1 MLYTEAGVHGLKQS
15 SIELHDLGSQPTHA
29 ARTARREGHL
39 EQHVAH
45 DDLVHMERLG
55 KKQQFD
61 RNFQL
66 TSITS
71 FSVVAMGGWIFVPN
85 NATSALIDGNTG
97 GTIALYLVNFG
108 AFFTI
113 MLSLAEMA
121 SMAPTAGGQ
130 YHWAS
135 EFAPKS
141 LQRSLSY
148 AVGWLSALAW
158 CCGTTSGFYLAGSL
172 IQAVIVELHSSYTAA
187 PWRAY
192 LLVLGLAT
200 IGALVNTFL
209 SRKLPKL
216 EGVAFV
222 LTIFG
227 FVTVVIVLW
236 VLSSPNR
243 LTAAEVFQTFTN
255 DGGWSSLGLSMMAG
269 QILLVWALT
278 GADATAHMA
287 EETRH
292 ASAVIPKAMLYSYI
306 INGLLVFI
314 MLITYC
320 FCVTDLDAAFSSD
333 TGYPFIEVFASATG
347 SPAGAAGLTCVLI
360 VLIVFSVTNYMAS
373 CSRQVFSFARDR
385 GIPCSLW
392 LAKVDEKTNC
402 PINAVAVSYG
412 FCVLISLISLGSA
425 VAFNAIISLQL
436 LALITT
442 YWVTIGS
449 LVWRRGWGKPLP
461 RGDFSLGWAGLP
473 VNIFAL
479 VYSAYLIVF
488 VAFPTE
494 LPVTLDTVNWA
505 PVMFVGVVALALLY
519 YLAYARHVYEGPV
532 ALVDLAS

>member
-1 MLYTEAGVHGLKQS
+1 MPYAIG
-15 SIELHDLGSQPTHA
+15 A
-29 ARTARREGHL
+29 
-39 EQHVAH
+39 
-45 DDLVHMERLG
+45 
-55 KKQQFD
+55 D

-66 TSITS
+66 TSITA

-85 NATSALIDGNTG
+85 NSTSALIDGNTG

-135 EFAPKS
+135 EFAPQS
-141 LQRSLSY
+141 LQKSLSY
-148 AVGWLSALAW
+148 TVGWLSALAW
-158 CCGTTSGFYLAGSL
+158 CCGTTSGFFLAGSL

-200 IGALVNTFL
+200 LGALINTFL
-209 SRKLPKL
+209 SRKMPKL
-216 EGVAFV
+216 EGIAFV
-222 LTIFG
+222 ITIFG

-236 VLSSPNR
+236 VLSSRNR
-243 LTAAEVFQTFTN
+243 LTAPEVFQTFSN

-278 GADATAHMA
+278 GRSISTPRYAYVDDADVRDLGADATAHMA
-287 EETRH
+287 EETRQ

-320 FCVTDLDAAFSSD
+320 FCVTDLDAAFTSD

-347 SPAGAAGLTCVLI
+347 SPEGAAGLTCVLI

-385 GIPCSLW
+385 GIPFSGW

-402 PINAVAVSYG
+402 PVNAVAVSYG
-412 FCVLISLISLGSA
+412 FCILISLISLGSA

-436 LALITT
+436 LALIST
-442 YWVTIGS
+442 YWVTIGC
-449 LVWRRGWGKPLP
+449 LVWRRGWGKALP
-461 RGDFSLGWAGLP
+461 HGDFNLGRLGLP
-473 VNIFAL
+473 INIFAL
-479 VYSAYLIVF
+479 AYSAYLVVF

-494 LPVTLDTVNWA
+494 VPVTLATMNWS
-505 PVMFVGVVALALLY
+505 PVMFVGVVLLALLY
-519 YLAYARHVYEGPV
+519 YVMYARKIYEGPV
-532 ALVDLAS
+532 AYVESA